1 MPQKHTG
8 RYFSNF
14 DPEDESDPEDVLS
27 ESNDDYIPQGD
38 ASESEDNVELNSEE
52 SDIASA
58 EESVDGSDEEEEL
71 IAESGRVWKSTVP
84 PVTRRRRCNYVIGSP
99 GPTHVTDNTTTMQ
112 EVFNLFFDDEI
123 VEATCTYT
131 NLEATRVIQEI
142 NANASSNRI
151 KTWQNVDPVEIRA
164 FFGVMFMAG
173 VLHCRKEALSEMWTT
188 DEVIRRSI
196 FTASI
201 ARNRFAHILQFI
213 RFDDKST
220 RAQRKENDKLAAFR
234 EIWNAFVE
242 NCKKLYE
249 PFEEVTADEQL
260 VAFRGKC
267 PMRQYMKSKPAKYGI
282 KVWAAADVKTSYLY
296 NLQVYTG
303 RLPGSPPEKN

>member
-1 MPQKHTG
+1 M
-8 RYFSNF
+8 
-14 DPEDESDPEDVLS
+14 
-27 ESNDDYIPQGD
+27 
-38 ASESEDNVELNSEE
+38 
-52 SDIASA
+52 
-58 EESVDGSDEEEEL
+58 
-71 IAESGRVWKSTVP
+71 
-84 PVTRRRRCNYVIGSP
+84 
-99 GPTHVTDNTTTMQ
+99 
-112 EVFNLFFDDEI
+112 
-123 VEATCTYT
+123 
-131 NLEATRVIQEI
+131 
-142 NANASSNRI
+142 
-151 KTWQNVDPVEIRA
+151 DPVEIRA

-173 VLHCRKEALSEMWTT
+173 ALRCRKEAISEMWTT
-188 DEVIRRSI
+188 DEAIRRSV

-201 ARNRFAHILQFI
+201 ARNRFAHIFQFI